1 MAWRRSG
8 KSGRTAVCGVLA
20 AGSLA
25 LLWLACLAP
34 SGRLGLTAA
43 AGLFPMAAVL
53 AGGRT
58 AGYLCWAAAG
68 LLGLV
73 LLPDKGIGA
82 LFCVF
87 FGVYPVIKSRLESLN
102 RVLEWTGKLAFFNVT
117 LVFCCRVL
125 EGVFRVPILLPWDWG
140 WALHAAGSGVFI
152 VYDLGLS
159 QLAVR
164 LWSRTRRRQD
174 HW

>member
-1 MAWRRSG
+1 MARGRTGRSG
-8 KSGRTAVCGVLA
+8 RVAVCGVLA

-53 AGGRT
+53 AGGRA

-87 FGVYPVIKSRLESLN
+87 FGVYPVLKSRLESLN
-102 RVLEWTGKLAFFNVT
+102 HVLEWTGKLAFFN
-117 LVFCCRVL
+117 LILAFCRWGL
-125 EGVFRVPILLPWDWG
+125 EGLLHVPVPLPWDWS
-140 WALHAAGSGVFI
+140 WILHAAGSGVFT

-159 QLAVR
+159 QLIAR
-164 LWSRTRRRQD
+164 LQRRAGKRQNSP
-174 HW
+174 